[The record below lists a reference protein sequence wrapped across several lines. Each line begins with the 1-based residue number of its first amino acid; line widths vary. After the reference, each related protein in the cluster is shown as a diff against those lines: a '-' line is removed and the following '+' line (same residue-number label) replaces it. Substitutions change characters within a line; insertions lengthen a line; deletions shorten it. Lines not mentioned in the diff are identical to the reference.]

1 MRISDWSSDVCSSDL
16 LAGTLLR
23 TLDAGAESAAVWKTA
38 NRALGHSGPVAEAF
52 LNRNELE
59 LVVEELLTLA
69 QGLRPLLLI
78 GRVGAP
84 DGTLV
89 AFFEPEAVRH
99 IVVVETHQA
108 RSEEHKS
115 ELQSIIR

>member
-1 MRISDWSSDVCSSDL
+1 MTPMDVVVGVGDL
-16 LAGTLLR
+16 QDT
-23 TLDAGAESAAVWKTA
+23 DVWKTA

-59 LVVEELLTLA
+59 LVVDELLTLA

-89 AFFEPEAVRH
+89 AFFEPEAVRL
-99 IVVVETHQA
+99 IVVVATHHA
-108 RSEEHKS
+108 DSLDR
-115 ELQSIIR
+115 LDA